1 MTMRRTIRA
10 GAVLLPLA
18 VAACMI
24 WGCSPGTVPTVEV
37 SGTVTLDGKPLE
49 GAMVGFY
56 PASGGAPAT
65 GQTDSSGKFTLKA
78 PVGKAKVSVSKTAAG
93 GEAKVDQAA
102 AGAAPAG
109 TALSGPPVAGGAPPA
124 PPKSVVP
131 AKYTNAENS
140 GIVVE
145 VKSGMQPVTIEL
157 KSQ

>member
-1 MTMRRTIRA
+1 MTRIARA

-18 VAACMI
+18 VLACMM
-24 WGCSPGTVPTVEV
+24 WGCGPGTVPTVEV

-56 PASGGAPAT
+56 PATGGAPAT
-65 GQTDSSGKFTLKA
+65 GQTDSAGKFKLKA
-78 PVGKAKVSVSKTAAG
+78 PAGKAKVSVSKTEAG

-109 TALSGPPVAGGAPPA
+109 TALSGPPVAGGAPPP

-131 AKYTNAENS
+131 AKYTNPDMS
-140 GIVVE
+140 GITVE

>member
-1 MTMRRTIRA
+1 MRKTKRA
-10 GAVLLPLA
+10 CIVLLPLA
-18 VAACMI
+18 VLACMV
-24 WGCSPGTVPTVEV
+24 WGCNPGAVPTVEV

-56 PASGGAPAT
+56 PATGGAPAT
-65 GQTDSSGKFTLKA
+65 GQTDSAGKFKLKVPA
-78 PVGKAKVSVSKTAAG
+78 GKAKVSVSKTEAG

-124 PPKSVVP
+124 PPKSLVP
-131 AKYTNAENS
+131 PKYTNADTS
-140 GIVVE
+140 GITVE
-145 VKSGMQPVTIEL
+145 VKSGMQPVTIDL

>member
-1 MTMRRTIRA
+1 MRRMIRA
-10 GAVLLPLA
+10 GAVLVPLA
-18 VAACMI
+18 MAACMM
-24 WGCSPGTVPTVEV
+24 WGCGPGSIPTVEV

-65 GQTDSSGKFTLKA
+65 GQTDSSGKFTLRVPA
-78 PVGKAKVSVSKTAAG
+78 GKAKVSVSKTEAG

-109 TALSGPPVAGGAPPA
+109 TALSGPPTAGGAPPA

-131 AKYTNAENS
+131 AKYTNAETS
-140 GIVVE
+140 GLTFE
-145 VKSGMQPVTIEL
+145 VKSGMAPVTIEL

>member
-1 MTMRRTIRA
+1 MRRIIRA
-10 GAVLLPLA
+10 GAVLVPLA
-18 VAACMI
+18 LVGCMM
-24 WGCSPGTVPTVEV
+24 WGCSPGGVPTAEV

-65 GQTDSSGKFTLKA
+65 GQTDNAGKFKLKA
-78 PVGKAKVSVSKTAAG
+78 PLGKAKVSVSKTEAG

-124 PPKSVVP
+124 PPKSGVP
-131 AKYTNAENS
+131 AKYTNPDTS
-140 GIVVE
+140 GITFE

-157 KSQ
+157 QSQ